1 MALLLPPMFPHCR
14 GEQPENTIQAAPR
27 EAAVAGKTDALAS
40 AQATLIT
47 TTLYKKI
54 AQIFSFRGSSL
65 KNLI

>member
-47 TTLYKKI
+47 TTL
-54 AQIFSFRGSSL
+54 
-65 KNLI
+65 